1 MLRITATDGTKHH
14 AHVLRLEGT
23 VAGLWVEELRRCCRD
38 ILHRP
43 DACLTLDLAQ
53 VTFID
58 LQGLALF
65 EELPA
70 GRVALANCSPFAA
83 EQLKGLAAR
92 SESQPC
98 QNSIA
103 IDPTPTR

>member
-1 MLRITATDGTKHH
+1 MLRITPTDGSHDT
-14 AHVLRLEGT
+14 HVLRLEGSI
-23 VAGLWVEELRRCCRD
+23 AGQWVEELRRCCRD

-43 DACLTLDLAQ
+43 DAHLTLDLAD

-83 EQLKGLAAR
+83 EQLKSLAGR

-98 QNSIA
+98 PNSTA
-103 IDPTPTR
+103 IDTAPTR